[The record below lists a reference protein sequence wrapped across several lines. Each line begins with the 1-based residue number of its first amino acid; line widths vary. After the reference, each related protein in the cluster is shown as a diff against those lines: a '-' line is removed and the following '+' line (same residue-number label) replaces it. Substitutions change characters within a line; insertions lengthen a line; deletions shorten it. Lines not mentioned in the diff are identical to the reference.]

1 LAELYPFGEFIT
13 QGEQNTAFHLRDHLP
28 KEWAVVSNKILVMPN
43 RSTREVDLI
52 VIGEHRVF
60 VIDEKGF
67 RGRIH
72 GNDSYWV
79 LDSQESLTSPL
90 NNMEMVAR
98 KVAGYLRDQV
108 PGLAHTVL
116 APFVIPMV
124 ILSDE
129 SATILIQEPRRD
141 QIVTLQEAVQTLKVM
156 DRRGR
161 EESVGPFRNL
171 IMDRLRVL
179 PPRPSLPRSINT
191 YRIEEELTAGP
202 HYRSFLAEHDTGG
215 KRRLKLYELVSL
227 PEAER
232 SQQKDLIYR
241 DFHALNK
248 ATAEG
253 LAPTVD
259 LPFMWGDDRYV
270 VVPQH
275 LVNAPSLRAVAS
287 EIGARPATLDEALGL
302 AEAMLTALEKLHA
315 LGIVHRNLTPD
326 TVYVRRGPGAGA
338 LPQVIFSDFDFA
350 RLPDENSVAD
360 AADALDWDNPYRAPE
375 LSVGLAYASA
385 ASDIYAA
392 GLILAELFSGD
403 SAEDIRRALAEDR
416 PLPPLAL
423 AESGLLAEE
432 SDSLREMLASMV
444 AQDDRQRW
452 QRAADAREIV
462 VDLVAARGARQRAD
476 GGAGGTALPAD
487 GALPVGQ
494 GSSKS
499 GGGGAPADGL
509 FQKGDLIDGQ
519 YEVERVLGAG
529 ATAVTYLVRD
539 IHYDERSVL
548 KTIKNPLS
556 AKLLAGNEYQALK
569 NLYHRTIP
577 RVFNVWSPD
586 HPYHIRREYVD
597 GVPLADLSGEFPWP
611 MDRVL
616 SFGYDILDALALL
629 ERNGLAHRDLS
640 ARNVLVS
647 NEGPKLID
655 FGLAIPAADAHQTLV
670 GTPAYR
676 APELDRM
683 QGWNPTCDT
692 YSLGVMLFWT
702 ATGVF
707 PFPQDMQG
715 RYDKS
720 QTVAVPPHA
729 EQSVESALVF
739 DEVLAAIRR
748 AITPERQGRYA
759 SARDFVAAL
768 RNAAASQVRC
778 HIEEGGRVI
787 NPWVTELQGLYRNSR
802 VGNADNRGL
811 DSGFAELTY
820 VPTRLDEQ
828 LIPLVLEGRYS
839 VLLLSGNPGDGK
851 TAWLMQLKEELRARK
866 GTDLTTDVNNGWRFK
881 QAGHT
886 FAANYDASESSKDKR
901 ADDLLN
907 DILMPLRGDAPPRH
921 DLKYTALIAIND
933 GKLREFLLSNPDY
946 GWLGKQV
953 YRLLEQPDWTVDRR
967 VALVDLK
974 QRSVVGGGL
983 GDAERNDL
991 YEQVLLRLLDD
1002 EGWSD
1007 CEGCRAR
1014 TRCPMKFNRDT
1025 LADPEIGPLVRGRLR
1040 ALLQMTHLRRERHIT
1055 MRDLRSALAYI
1066 VAGTSSCEDIHT
1078 EIDTGE
1084 LPPGWY
1090 NRLYFMASF
1099 NPNGESEE
1107 NLADFAL
1114 YDPAQVT
1121 SPRLDR
1127 FLHFRRHG
1135 AGKAQLDQ
1143 VMASSSLR
1151 SDQPLKAITVGS
1163 LGRSWYDAYKR
1174 RLFYEGDTER
1184 LSVSEQ
1190 QLPTWAEML
1199 PYRYFSVFLD
1209 AVTGRTS
1216 LEEVKSLLCE
1226 GISRASGVADPRLYR
1241 RFLCVRTS
1249 QNEAVDLTVFKRFPQ
1264 AEFVCEVVRP
1274 KAERVEVLPN
1284 ALQLTHSPSDAS
1296 IAIGLDLFEIL
1307 MRFTEGYEAGAEEQ
1321 QPFVIDLAQFQNRLL
1336 NQTATE
1342 LLLLEA
1348 GRQLHRV
1355 RQVGGEI
1362 ELLTL
1367 EDEVA
1372 SVAARV
1378 ESVQSESG
1386 EQNEDDMG
1394 TDPSERPAEAQEWE
1408 GVTNGR

>member
-1 LAELYPFGEFIT
+1 MAELYPFGEFIT

-116 APFVIPMV
+116 APFVIPMI

-241 DFHALNK
+241 DFHALNR
-248 ATAEG
+248 ATADG

-259 LPFMWGDDRYV
+259 LPFMWADDRYV

-302 AEAMLTALEKLHA
+302 AEAMLTALEKLHG

-326 TVYVRRGPGAGA
+326 TVYVRRGPEAGA

-375 LSVGLAYASA
+375 LAVGLAYASA

-392 GLILAELFSGD
+392 GLILAELFSGEP
-403 SAEDIRRALAEDR
+403 AEDLRRGLSDGDA
-416 PLPPLAL
+416 LPPLVL

-432 SDSLREMLASMV
+432 TDSLREMLDSMV
-444 AQDDRQRW
+444 VQDDRQRW
-452 QRAADAREIV
+452 QKAADARELV
-462 VDLVAARGARQRAD
+462 SDLVAARQGRLQSDFATGGSVSLLDGPPNGSQGA
-476 GGAGGTALPAD
+476 PE
-487 GALPVGQ
+487 
-494 GSSKS
+494 S
-499 GGGGAPADGL
+499 GGGHATAADGL

-539 IHYDERSVL
+539 IHYNDERSVL

-556 AKLLAGNEYQALK
+556 VKLFAGNEYQALK
-569 NLYHRTIP
+569 NLNHRAIP
-577 RVFNVWSPD
+577 RVFDVRRPD
-586 HPYHIRREYVD
+586 APFHIRREYVD
-597 GVPLADLSGEFPWP
+597 GVPLADLGGEFPWP

-616 SFGYDILDALALL
+616 SFGYDILDALFLL

-640 ARNVLVS
+640 ARNVLIS
-647 NEGPKLID
+647 TEGPKLID
-655 FGLAIPAADAHQTLV
+655 FGLATPAADAHQTLV
-670 GTPAYR
+670 GTPAFR

-683 QGWNPTCDT
+683 QGWNQTCDT
-692 YSLGVMLFWT
+692 YSLGVMLFWM
-702 ATGVF
+702 ATGAF

-715 RYDKS
+715 RYDKDQLVS
-720 QTVAVPPHA
+720 APPQA
-729 EQSVESALVF
+729 NTSAESALVF
-739 DEVLAAIRR
+739 EEVLKAIRR
-748 AITPERQGRYA
+748 AVSPDQEQRYA
-759 SARDFVAAL
+759 TAADFVAAL
-768 RNAAASQVRC
+768 RNAAAAQVRRP
-778 HIEEGGRVI
+778 EGGEQVI
-787 NPWVTELQGLYRNSR
+787 NPWVTDLQGLYRNSR

-811 DSGFAELTY
+811 DSDFASDTY
-820 VPTRLDEQ
+820 VPTRLDQE
-828 LIPLVLEGRYS
+828 LIPRVLSGKYA
-839 VLLLSGNPGDGK
+839 VVLLSGNPGDGK
-851 TAWLMQLKEELRARK
+851 TAWLEKLGDELAERDAVTLPCDK
-866 GTDLTTDVNNGWRFK
+866 QNGWRYK
-881 QAGHT
+881 LGAHT
-886 FAANYDASESSKDKR
+886 FVANYDASESSKDKR
-901 ADDLLN
+901 ANDLLN
-907 DILMPLRGDAPPRH
+907 EILAPLRGDYPPRP
-921 DLKYTALIAIND
+921 DLGYTALIAIND
-933 GKLREFLLSNPDY
+933 GKLREFLLSNRDY
-946 GWLGKQV
+946 NWLGKQV
-953 YRLLEQPDWTVDRR
+953 HRLLDEPDWTVDRR

-983 GDAERNDL
+983 GDAERDDL
-991 YEQVLLRLLDD
+991 YEQVLLSLLSDD
-1002 EGWSD
+1002 GWSA
-1007 CEGCRAR
+1007 CNGCRAR
-1014 TRCPMKFNRDT
+1014 ARCPMKFNRDT
-1025 LADPEIGPLVRGRLR
+1025 LADPEKGSLVRGRLR
-1040 ALLQMTHLRRERHIT
+1040 TLLQMTHLRRERHIT

-1066 VAGTSSCEDIHT
+1066 VAGTSTCEDIHA
-1078 EIDTGE
+1078 EIDAGE

-1090 NRLYFMASF
+1090 NRFYFMATF
-1099 NPNGESEE
+1099 NPFGESEE
-1107 NLADFAL
+1107 NLTDFAL

-1135 AGKAQLDQ
+1135 EGREQLER
-1143 VMASSSLR
+1143 VMAPMPLR
-1151 SDQPLKAITVGS
+1151 SDQPLKALTVS
-1163 LGRSWYDAYKR
+1163 ALGRSWYDANKR
-1174 RLFYEGDTER
+1174 RLFYEGDVDQ
-1184 LSVSEQ
+1184 LASSQQ
-1190 QLPTWAEML
+1190 QLPAWNEML
-1199 PYRYFSVFLD
+1199 PYRYFTLFLN
-1209 AVTGRTS
+1209 AVTGREP
-1216 LEEVKSLLCE
+1216 LEDVKRLLCE

-1241 RFLCVRTS
+1241 RYLCVRTS
-1249 QNEAVDLTVFKRFPQ
+1249 RNDTIDLTVFKRFPQ
-1264 AEFVCEVVRP
+1264 DEFECRIVSSR
-1274 KAERVEVLPN
+1274 AERVELLPN
-1284 ALQLTHSPSDAS
+1284 ALQLSHTVSDAQ
-1296 IAIGLDLFEIL
+1296 IVIGLDLFEIL
-1307 MRFTEGYEAGAEEQ
+1307 MRFTEGYEEGAEEQ
-1321 QPFVIDLAQFQNRLL
+1321 QPFVIDLAQFENRLL

-1342 LLLLEA
+1342 LLLLES
-1348 GRQLHRV
+1348 GRQLHHV
-1355 RQVGGEI
+1355 RQESGQIRLLKANEDAASPARSHSGEGT
-1362 ELLTL
+1362 EQDT
-1367 EDEVA
+1367 DRT
-1372 SVAARV
+1372 VAADADGGQR
-1378 ESVQSESG
+1378 
-1386 EQNEDDMG
+1386 
-1394 TDPSERPAEAQEWE
+1394 
-1408 GVTNGR
+1408 